1 MELSPQT
8 KQQIDTVLRMDKWT
22 SWGVGIIGVSAIIG
36 MLIYA
41 SYWEMPDSFFLIF
54 IFSIFSL
61 VVTTEVMRFRM
72 WRRFVKNEKARK
84 LLTLRYTAYLLGLV
98 ALGYYGVVVFNQTSQ
113 PQSFQAFLLSQAFF
127 WGATFFGKWL
137 DCIIQ
142 KHDGNYLTDQDI
154 KAIKEAREIEKEE
167 RYG

>member
-98 ALGYYGVVVFNQTSQ
+98 ALGYYGIVVFNQTSQ

-137 DCIIQ
+137 DRIIQ

>member
-22 SWGVGIIGVSAIIG
+22 SWGVGIFVVAAIIG
-36 MLIYA
+36 MLTYA

-61 VVTTEVMRFRM
+61 VITTEMMRFRM

-98 ALGYYGVVVFNQTSQ
+98 ALGYYGIVVFNQTSQ

-137 DCIIQ
+137 DRIIQ

>member
-41 SYWEMPDSFFLIF
+41 SYWERPDSFFLIF
-54 IFSIFSL
+54 MFSIFSL

-84 LLTLRYTAYLLGLV
+84 LLMLRHTAYLLGLV
-98 ALGYYGVVVFNQTSQ
+98 ALGYYGIVVFNQTSQ

-137 DCIIQ
+137 DRIIQ

>member
-22 SWGVGIIGVSAIIG
+22 SWGVGIFIVAAIVG
-36 MLIYA
+36 MLTYA
-41 SYWEMPDSFFLIF
+41 SYWEMPDSFLLIF

-61 VVTTEVMRFRM
+61 VITTEMMRFRM
-72 WRRFVKNEKARK
+72 WRRFLKNEKARK

-98 ALGYYGVVVFNQTSQ
+98 ALGSYGIVVFNQTSH

-127 WGATFFGKWL
+127 WSATFFGKWL
-137 DCIIQ
+137 DRIIQ
-142 KHDGNYLTDQDI
+142 KHDGHYLTEQDI
-154 KAIKEAREIEKEE
+154 KDIKEAREIEKE
-167 RYG
+167 RSHG